1 MLTVATIIAR
11 KGASA
16 VAVTPDTKV
25 VDALRTM
32 SEKNIGSILVMDGG
46 EYLGIFTE
54 RDYARKIVLKGKSS
68 LHTHISEIMRTD
80 IPSVGPKDTVAYCM
94 QLMTDK
100 NIRYVTVFEK
110 ERLIG
115 IVSMSD
121 VVKETILS
129 QQETINFLDSY
140 IHSK

>member
-16 VAVTPDTKV
+16 VAVSPDTKV

-68 LHTHISEIMRTD
+68 LNTHISEIMRTD
-80 IPSVGPKDTVAYCM
+80 LPSVSTADSVAYCM

-100 NIRYVTVFEK
+100 NIRYLTVFEK

-129 QQETINFLDSY
+129 QQETIDYLDSY